1 MGEVKKFASSRKD
14 SFNPLIDL
22 KRCLVTC
29 KLKKYCSWSISCRGT
44 MIRPLQKTLGET
56 LVLKSIC
63 QRHANDA
70 K

>member
-1 MGEVKKFASSRKD
+1 MGEVEKFATSRKD

-29 KLKKYCSWSISCRGT
+29 KLKKYCFWSISCRGT
-44 MIRPLQKTLGET
+44 MIRPLQKNARQNTGFEIYLP
-56 LVLKSIC
+56 KAC
-63 QRHANDA
+63 